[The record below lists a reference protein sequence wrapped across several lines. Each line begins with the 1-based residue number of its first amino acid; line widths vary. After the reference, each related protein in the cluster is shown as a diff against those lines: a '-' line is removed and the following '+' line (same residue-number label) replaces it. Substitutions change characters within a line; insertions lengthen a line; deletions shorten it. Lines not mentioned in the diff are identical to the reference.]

1 MILFMELEILR
12 TLLRVSCQLNLL
24 IEALTNTGFP
34 GAITDIFSC
43 EDAAQQVLMYVCPS
57 VCGQLVILTVYNL
70 LKHEGCPRIFKNV
83 CIMFQNVPEYM

>member
-34 GAITDIFSC
+34 GAITDIFC
-43 EDAAQQVLMYVCPS
+43 VFIEKMQ
-57 VCGQLVILTVYNL
+57 
-70 LKHEGCPRIFKNV
+70 
-83 CIMFQNVPEYM
+83 